1 MSGNVLIRVENL
13 QKSFDA
19 KKTLLSRIR
28 KDSMKVYAVDNV
40 SFSLNKGEIIGLIG
54 ESGCGKTTT
63 ARILLKLVD
72 ADGGKVYYEDRD
84 ITRIRGKELRE
95 FRKKIQIVF
104 QDPFEYLNPR
114 INIMEIV
121 TDKRYG
127 KIAGR
132 KN

>member
-72 ADGGKVYYEDRD
+72 ADGGKVY
-84 ITRIRGKELRE
+84 
-95 FRKKIQIVF
+95 
-104 QDPFEYLNPR
+104 
-114 INIMEIV
+114 
-121 TDKRYG
+121 
-127 KIAGR
+127 
-132 KN
+132 